1 MIIRL
6 LVFFCLLAL
15 PGALSAQENSV
26 RDSLLVR
33 LETATDHNEE
43 RLSVLYALADAMRG
57 NLEEC
62 RKYTEDLLA
71 EAELQNNGRYKCE
84 AYLSLLLIAYNSY
97 KADEVQR
104 IAAILVEMARREKLY
119 DIMFKAWRCS
129 IDFMILSQDFERN
142 EKEAK
147 RMLGEAER
155 LSNAAGIL
163 EASQALSN
171 LYRVTYRK
179 EQAVEVL
186 EEALP
191 LAYQRGDLG
200 TIMNIWQQLLFVYP
214 EIEEG
219 PKWIEALRSFDA
231 YIHSLPNNGYR
242 TEQPM
247 LLILYASYVD
257 YYTRTRDWE
266 NARAALETGEKFYP
280 EVKSPLYL
288 IVFDRNACNYY
299 CGTGQYEKA
308 LGKIDKV
315 LANVEALSSRRDYY
329 TMLPIKAFIL
339 QKLGRYAEAAD
350 LYRESIIYNDHLQT
364 GAIGKQYEE
373 LKRNF
378 NSDQQQLEAARFRFS
393 LQLYMLILL
402 ILALLV
408 VGGFIFYVFRS
419 HRALRRG
426 EAEMRVVTR
435 RMELAN
441 EAKNRFL
448 SNVSTTIRG
457 PLNAV
462 VEGSMRLASH
472 QAGSRSEQQRLTQDI
487 RRMSADLL
495 KMINDILD
503 LSRLEAGMMR
513 FDMRDT
519 EVSSLLAGAA
529 SVAGTSANRIEIR
542 PEYPDNTLF
551 MADLDAAR
559 LQQVFETLLMPPKT
573 RSVIV
578 VTVREADKVLHIR
591 VAGSALAQGQ
601 PPQDIVIRNEINRM
615 LVTRFG
621 GSYTI
626 SEEAGVGLI
635 NLTIPIREVIRV

>member
-1 MIIRL
+1 
-6 LVFFCLLAL
+6 
-15 PGALSAQENSV
+15 
-26 RDSLLVR
+26 
-33 LETATDHNEE
+33 
-43 RLSVLYALADAMRG
+43 
-57 NLEEC
+57 
-62 RKYTEDLLA
+62 
-71 EAELQNNGRYKCE
+71 
-84 AYLSLLLIAYNSY
+84 
-97 KADEVQR
+97 
-104 IAAILVEMARREKLY
+104 
-119 DIMFKAWRCS
+119 
-129 IDFMILSQDFERN
+129 
-142 EKEAK
+142 
-147 RMLGEAER
+147 
-155 LSNAAGIL
+155 
-163 EASQALSN
+163 
-171 LYRVTYRK
+171 
-179 EQAVEVL
+179 
-186 EEALP
+186 
-191 LAYQRGDLG
+191 
-200 TIMNIWQQLLFVYP
+200 
-214 EIEEG
+214 
-219 PKWIEALRSFDA
+219 
-231 YIHSLPNNGYR
+231 
-242 TEQPM
+242 M

>member
-1 MIIRL
+1 MITRL

-15 PGALSAQENSV
+15 PGALSAQENNV

-33 LETATDHNEE
+33 LGTTTGHNEE
-43 RLSVLYALADAMRG
+43 RMEVLNALAKTTFG

-62 RKYTEDLLA
+62 RKYAEDLLA
-71 EAELQNNGRYKCE
+71 EAEHQNNGYYKCQ
-84 AYLSLLLIAYNSY
+84 AYLSQLLVAYNSY

-104 IAAILVEMARREKLY
+104 IAAILVGLSRQEKLY

-147 RMLGEAER
+147 RMLREAER
-155 LSNAAGIL
+155 LNSAAGVL

-171 LYRVTYRK
+171 LYRATYRK

-186 EEALP
+186 EDVLP
-191 LAYQRGDLG
+191 LAYQHGDLA

-214 EIEEG
+214 EINEG
-219 PKWIEALRSFDA
+219 PKWIEALRSFEA
-231 YIHSLPNNGYR
+231 YIYNLPDNGYR
-242 TEQPM
+242 TELPM

-257 YYTRTRDWE
+257 YYTQNEDWE
-266 NARAALETGEKFYP
+266 RARAALAKGEGFYP
-280 EVKSPLYL
+280 EVNSPLYQ
-288 IVFDRNACNYY
+288 IIFDRKACGYY
-299 CGTGQYEKA
+299 CGTQQYEKA
-308 LGKIDKV
+308 LGKIDKA
-315 LANVEALSSRRDYY
+315 LASVKALSSEQDYY
-329 TMLPIKAFIL
+329 GIFPLKAFIL
-339 QKLGRYAEAAD
+339 YKLGRYAEAAD
-350 LYRESIIYNDHLQT
+350 HYRESIVYNDHLQT

-495 KMINDILD
+495 KVINDILD
-503 LSRLEAGMMR
+503 LSRLEAGMMK

-559 LQQVFETLLMPPKT
+559 LQQVFETLLLPPET
-573 RSVIV
+573 RSVIL
-578 VTVREADKVLHIR
+578 VTVREADKILHIR

>member
-1 MIIRL
+1 MITRL

-15 PGALSAQENSV
+15 PGALSAQENNV

-33 LETATDHNEE
+33 LGTTTGHNEE
-43 RLSVLYALADAMRG
+43 RMEVLNALAKTTFG

-62 RKYTEDLLA
+62 RKYAEDLLA
-71 EAELQNNGRYKCE
+71 EAEHQNNGYYKCQ
-84 AYLSLLLIAYNSY
+84 AYLSQLLVAYNSY

-104 IAAILVEMARREKLY
+104 IAAILVGLSRQEKLY

-147 RMLGEAER
+147 RMLREAER
-155 LSNAAGIL
+155 LNSAAGVL

-171 LYRVTYRK
+171 LYRATYRK

-186 EEALP
+186 EDVLP
-191 LAYQRGDLG
+191 LAYQHGDLA

-214 EIEEG
+214 EINEG
-219 PKWIEALRSFDA
+219 PKWIEALRSFEA
-231 YIHSLPNNGYR
+231 YIYNLPDNGYR
-242 TEQPM
+242 TELPM

-257 YYTRTRDWE
+257 YYTQNEDWE
-266 NARAALETGEKFYP
+266 RARAALAKGEGFYP
-280 EVKSPLYL
+280 EVNSPLYQ
-288 IVFDRNACNYY
+288 IIFDRKACGYY
-299 CGTGQYEKA
+299 CGTQQYEKA
-308 LGKIDKV
+308 LGKIDKA
-315 LANVEALSSRRDYY
+315 LASVKALSSEQDYY
-329 TMLPIKAFIL
+329 GIFPLKAFIL
-339 QKLGRYAEAAD
+339 YKLGRYAEAAD
-350 LYRESIIYNDHLQT
+350 HYRESIVYNDHLQT

-495 KMINDILD
+495 KVINDILD
-503 LSRLEAGMMR
+503 LSRLEAGMMK

-551 MADLDAAR
+551 MANLDAAR
-559 LQQVFETLLMPPKT
+559 LQQVFETLLLPPET

>member
-1 MIIRL
+1 MITRL

-15 PGALSAQENSV
+15 PGALSAQENNV

-33 LETATDHNEE
+33 LGTTTGHNEE
-43 RLSVLYALADAMRG
+43 RMEVLNALAKTTFG

-62 RKYTEDLLA
+62 RKYAEDLLA
-71 EAELQNNGRYKCE
+71 EAEHQNNGYYKCQ
-84 AYLSLLLIAYNSY
+84 AYLSQLLVAYNSY
-97 KADEVQR
+97 KADEVQQ
-104 IAAILVEMARREKLY
+104 IAAILVGLSRQEKLY

-147 RMLGEAER
+147 RMLREAER
-155 LSNAAGIL
+155 LNCAAGVL

-171 LYRVTYRK
+171 LYRATYRK

-186 EEALP
+186 EDVLP
-191 LAYQRGDLG
+191 LAYQHGDLA

-214 EIEEG
+214 EINEG
-219 PKWIEALRSFDA
+219 PKWIEALRSFEA
-231 YIHSLPNNGYR
+231 YIYNLPDNGYR
-242 TEQPM
+242 TELPM

-257 YYTRTRDWE
+257 YYTQNEDWE
-266 NARAALETGEKFYP
+266 RARAALAKGEDFYP
-280 EVKSPLYL
+280 EVNSPLYQ
-288 IVFDRNACNYY
+288 IIFDRKACGYY
-299 CGTGQYEKA
+299 CGTQQYEKA
-308 LGKIDKV
+308 LGKIDKA
-315 LANVEALSSRRDYY
+315 LASVKALSSEQDYY
-329 TMLPIKAFIL
+329 GIFPLKAFIL
-339 QKLGRYAEAAD
+339 YKLGRYAEAAD
-350 LYRESIIYNDHLQT
+350 HYRESIVYNDHLQT

-495 KMINDILD
+495 KVINDILD
-503 LSRLEAGMMR
+503 LSRLEAGMMK

-559 LQQVFETLLMPPKT
+559 LQQVFETLLLPPET

>member
-1 MIIRL
+1 MITRL

-15 PGALSAQENSV
+15 PGALSAQENNV

-33 LETATDHNEE
+33 LGTTTGHNEE
-43 RLSVLYALADAMRG
+43 RMEVLNALAKTTFG

-62 RKYTEDLLA
+62 RKYAEDLLA
-71 EAELQNNGRYKCE
+71 EAEHQNNGYYKCQ
-84 AYLSLLLIAYNSY
+84 AYLSQLLVAYNSY

-104 IAAILVEMARREKLY
+104 IAAILVGLSRQEKLY

-171 LYRVTYRK
+171 LYRATYRK

-186 EEALP
+186 EDVLP
-191 LAYQRGDLG
+191 LAYQHGDLA

-214 EIEEG
+214 EINEG
-219 PKWIEALRSFDA
+219 PKWIEALRSFEA
-231 YIHSLPNNGYR
+231 YIYNLPDNGYR
-242 TEQPM
+242 TELPM

-257 YYTRTRDWE
+257 YYTQNEDWE
-266 NARAALETGEKFYP
+266 RARAALAKGEGFYP
-280 EVKSPLYL
+280 EVNSPLYQ
-288 IVFDRNACNYY
+288 IIFDRKACGYY
-299 CGTGQYEKA
+299 CGTQQYEKA
-308 LGKIDKV
+308 LGKIDKA
-315 LANVEALSSRRDYY
+315 LASVKALSSEQDYY
-329 TMLPIKAFIL
+329 GIFPLKAFIL
-339 QKLGRYAEAAD
+339 YKLGRYAEAAD
-350 LYRESIIYNDHLQT
+350 HYRESIVYNDHLQT

-495 KMINDILD
+495 KVINDILD
-503 LSRLEAGMMR
+503 LSRLEAGMMK

-529 SVAGTSANRIEIR
+529 SVAETSANRIEIR

-559 LQQVFETLLMPPKT
+559 LQQVFETLLLPPKT
-573 RSVIV
+573 RSVIL

>member
-1 MIIRL
+1 MITRL

-15 PGALSAQENSV
+15 PGALSAQENNV

-33 LETATDHNEE
+33 LGTTTGHNEE
-43 RLSVLYALADAMRG
+43 RMEVLNALAKTTFG

-62 RKYTEDLLA
+62 RKYAEDLLA
-71 EAELQNNGRYKCE
+71 EAEHQNNCYYKCQ
-84 AYLSLLLIAYNSY
+84 AYLSQLLVAYNSY

-104 IAAILVEMARREKLY
+104 IAAILVGLSRQEKLY

-147 RMLGEAER
+147 RMLREAER
-155 LSNAAGIL
+155 LNSAAGVL

-171 LYRVTYRK
+171 LYRATYRK

-186 EEALP
+186 EDVLP
-191 LAYQRGDLG
+191 LAYQHGDLA

-214 EIEEG
+214 EINEG
-219 PKWIEALRSFDA
+219 PKWIEALRSFEA
-231 YIHSLPNNGYR
+231 YIYNLPDNGYR
-242 TEQPM
+242 TELPM

-257 YYTRTRDWE
+257 YYTQNEDWE
-266 NARAALETGEKFYP
+266 RARAALAKGEDFYP
-280 EVKSPLYL
+280 EVNSPLYQ
-288 IVFDRNACNYY
+288 IIFDRKACGYY
-299 CGTGQYEKA
+299 CGTQQYEKA
-308 LGKIDKV
+308 LGKIDKA
-315 LANVEALSSRRDYY
+315 LASVKALSSEQDYY
-329 TMLPIKAFIL
+329 GIFPLKAFIL
-339 QKLGRYAEAAD
+339 YKLGRYAEAAD
-350 LYRESIIYNDHLQT
+350 HYRESIVYNDHLQT

-495 KMINDILD
+495 KVINDILD
-503 LSRLEAGMMR
+503 LSRLEAGMMK

-551 MADLDAAR
+551 IADLDAAR
-559 LQQVFETLLMPPKT
+559 LQQVFETLLLPPET

>member
-1 MIIRL
+1 MITRL

-15 PGALSAQENSV
+15 PGALSAQENNV

-33 LETATDHNEE
+33 LGTTTGHNEE
-43 RLSVLYALADAMRG
+43 RMEVLNALAKTTFG

-62 RKYTEDLLA
+62 RKYAEDLLA
-71 EAELQNNGRYKCE
+71 EAEHQNNGYYKCQ
-84 AYLSLLLIAYNSY
+84 AYLSQLLVAYNSY

-104 IAAILVEMARREKLY
+104 IAAILVGLSRQEKLY

-147 RMLGEAER
+147 RMLREAEQ
-155 LSNAAGIL
+155 LNSAAGVL

-171 LYRVTYRK
+171 LYRATYRK

-186 EEALP
+186 EDVLP
-191 LAYQRGDLG
+191 LAYQHGDLA

-214 EIEEG
+214 EINEG
-219 PKWIEALRSFDA
+219 PKWIEALRSFEA
-231 YIHSLPNNGYR
+231 YIYNLPDNGYR
-242 TEQPM
+242 TELPM

-257 YYTRTRDWE
+257 YYTQNEDWE
-266 NARAALETGEKFYP
+266 RARAALAKGEGFYP
-280 EVKSPLYL
+280 EVNSPLYQ
-288 IVFDRNACNYY
+288 IIFDRKACGYY
-299 CGTGQYEKA
+299 CGTQQYEKA
-308 LGKIDKV
+308 LGKIDKA
-315 LANVEALSSRRDYY
+315 LASVKALSSEQDYY
-329 TMLPIKAFIL
+329 GIFPLKAFIL
-339 QKLGRYAEAAD
+339 YKLGRYAEAAD
-350 LYRESIIYNDHLQT
+350 HYRESIVYNDHLQT

-495 KMINDILD
+495 KVINDILD
-503 LSRLEAGMMR
+503 LSRLEAGMMK

-559 LQQVFETLLMPPKT
+559 LQQVFETLLLPPET
-573 RSVIV
+573 RSVIL

>member
-1 MIIRL
+1 MITRL

-15 PGALSAQENSV
+15 PGALSAQENNV

-33 LETATDHNEE
+33 LGTTTGHNEE
-43 RLSVLYALADAMRG
+43 RMEVLNALAKTTFG

-62 RKYTEDLLA
+62 RKYAEDLLA
-71 EAELQNNGRYKCE
+71 EAEYQNNGYYKCQ
-84 AYLSLLLIAYNSY
+84 AYLSQLLVAYNSY
-97 KADEVQR
+97 KADEVQQ
-104 IAAILVEMARREKLY
+104 IAAILVGLSRQEKLY

-147 RMLGEAER
+147 RMLREAER
-155 LSNAAGIL
+155 LNCAAGVL

-171 LYRVTYRK
+171 LYRATYRK

-186 EEALP
+186 EDVLP
-191 LAYQRGDLG
+191 LAYQHGDLA

-214 EIEEG
+214 EINEG
-219 PKWIEALRSFDA
+219 PKWIEALRSFEA
-231 YIHSLPNNGYR
+231 YIYNLPDNGYR
-242 TEQPM
+242 TELPM

-257 YYTRTRDWE
+257 YYTQNEDWE
-266 NARAALETGEKFYP
+266 RARAALAKGEGFYP
-280 EVKSPLYL
+280 EVNSPLYQ
-288 IVFDRNACNYY
+288 IIFDRKACGYY
-299 CGTGQYEKA
+299 CGTQQYEKA
-308 LGKIDKV
+308 LGKIDKA
-315 LANVEALSSRRDYY
+315 LASVKALSSEQDYY
-329 TMLPIKAFIL
+329 GIFPLKAFIL
-339 QKLGRYAEAAD
+339 YKLGRYAEAAD
-350 LYRESIIYNDHLQT
+350 HYRESIVYNDHLQT

-495 KMINDILD
+495 KVINDILD
-503 LSRLEAGMMR
+503 LSRLEAGMMK

-551 MADLDAAR
+551 MADLNAAR
-559 LQQVFETLLMPPKT
+559 LQQVFETLLLPPET
-573 RSVIV
+573 RSVIL

>member
-1 MIIRL
+1 MITRL

-15 PGALSAQENSV
+15 PGALSAQENNV

-33 LETATDHNEE
+33 LGTTTGHNEE
-43 RLSVLYALADAMRG
+43 RMEVLNALAKTTFG

-62 RKYTEDLLA
+62 RKYAEDLLA
-71 EAELQNNGRYKCE
+71 EAEHQNNGYYKCQ
-84 AYLSLLLIAYNSY
+84 AYLSQLLVAYNSY

-104 IAAILVEMARREKLY
+104 IAAILVGLSRQEKLY

-147 RMLGEAER
+147 RMLREAER
-155 LSNAAGIL
+155 LNSAAGVL

-171 LYRVTYRK
+171 LYRATYRK

-186 EEALP
+186 EDVLP
-191 LAYQRGDLG
+191 LAYQHGDLA

-214 EIEEG
+214 EINEG
-219 PKWIEALRSFDA
+219 PKWIEALRSFEA
-231 YIHSLPNNGYR
+231 YIYNLPDNGYR
-242 TEQPM
+242 TELPM

-257 YYTRTRDWE
+257 YYTQNEDWE
-266 NARAALETGEKFYP
+266 RARAALAKGEGFYP
-280 EVKSPLYL
+280 EVNSPLYQ
-288 IVFDRNACNYY
+288 IIFDRKACGYY
-299 CGTGQYEKA
+299 CGTQQYEKA
-308 LGKIDKV
+308 LGKIDKA
-315 LANVEALSSRRDYY
+315 LASVKALSSEQDYY
-329 TMLPIKAFIL
+329 GIFPLKAFIL
-339 QKLGRYAEAAD
+339 YKLGRYAEAAD
-350 LYRESIIYNDHLQT
+350 HYRESIVYNDHLQT

-495 KMINDILD
+495 KVINDILD
-503 LSRLEAGMMR
+503 LSRLEAGMMK

-529 SVAGTSANRIEIR
+529 SVAETSANRIEIR

-551 MADLDAAR
+551 MANDL
-559 LQQVFETLLMPPKT
+559 
-573 RSVIV
+573 
-578 VTVREADKVLHIR
+578 
-591 VAGSALAQGQ
+591 
-601 PPQDIVIRNEINRM
+601 
-615 LVTRFG
+615 
-621 GSYTI
+621 YY
-626 SEEAGVGLI
+626 
-635 NLTIPIREVIRV
+635 

>member
-1 MIIRL
+1 MITRL

-15 PGALSAQENSV
+15 PGALSAQENNV

-33 LETATDHNEE
+33 LGTTTGHNEE
-43 RLSVLYALADAMRG
+43 RMEVLNALAKTTFG

-62 RKYTEDLLA
+62 RKYAEDLLA
-71 EAELQNNGRYKCE
+71 EAEHQNNGYYKCQ
-84 AYLSLLLIAYNSY
+84 AYLSQLLVAYNSY

-104 IAAILVEMARREKLY
+104 IAAILVGLSRQEKLY

-147 RMLGEAER
+147 RMLREAER
-155 LSNAAGIL
+155 LNSAAGVL

-171 LYRVTYRK
+171 LYRATYRK

-186 EEALP
+186 EDVLP
-191 LAYQRGDLG
+191 LAYQHGDLA

-214 EIEEG
+214 EINEG
-219 PKWIEALRSFDA
+219 PKWIEALRSFEA
-231 YIHSLPNNGYR
+231 YIYNLPDNGYR
-242 TEQPM
+242 TELPM

-257 YYTRTRDWE
+257 YYTQNEDWE
-266 NARAALETGEKFYP
+266 RARAALAKGEGFYP
-280 EVKSPLYL
+280 EVNSPLYQ
-288 IVFDRNACNYY
+288 IIFDRKACGYY
-299 CGTGQYEKA
+299 CGTQQYEKA
-308 LGKIDKV
+308 LGKIDKA
-315 LANVEALSSRRDYY
+315 LASVKALSSEQDYY
-329 TMLPIKAFIL
+329 GIFPLKAFIL
-339 QKLGRYAEAAD
+339 YKLGRYAEAAD
-350 LYRESIIYNDHLQT
+350 HYRESIVYNDHLQT

-495 KMINDILD
+495 KVINDILD
-503 LSRLEAGMMR
+503 LSRLEAGMMK

-551 MADLDAAR
+551 IADLDAAR
-559 LQQVFETLLMPPKT
+559 LQQVFETLLLPPET

>member
-1 MIIRL
+1 MITRL

-15 PGALSAQENSV
+15 PGALSAQENNV

-33 LETATDHNEE
+33 LGTTTGHNEE
-43 RLSVLYALADAMRG
+43 RMEVLNALAKTTFG

-62 RKYTEDLLA
+62 RKYAEDLLA
-71 EAELQNNGRYKCE
+71 EAEHQNNGYYKCQ
-84 AYLSLLLIAYNSY
+84 AYLSQLLVAYNSY

-104 IAAILVEMARREKLY
+104 IAAILVGLSRQEKLY

-147 RMLGEAER
+147 RMLREAER
-155 LSNAAGIL
+155 LNSAAGVL
-163 EASQALSN
+163 EASRALSN
-171 LYRVTYRK
+171 LYRATYRK

-186 EEALP
+186 EDVLP
-191 LAYQRGDLG
+191 LAYQHGDLA

-214 EIEEG
+214 EINEG
-219 PKWIEALRSFDA
+219 PKWIEALRSFEA
-231 YIHSLPNNGYR
+231 YIYNLPDNGYR
-242 TEQPM
+242 TELPM

-257 YYTRTRDWE
+257 YYTQNEDWE
-266 NARAALETGEKFYP
+266 RARAALAKGEGFYP
-280 EVKSPLYL
+280 EVNSPLYQ
-288 IVFDRNACNYY
+288 IIFDRKACGYY
-299 CGTGQYEKA
+299 CGTQQYEKA
-308 LGKIDKV
+308 LGKIDKA
-315 LANVEALSSRRDYY
+315 LASVKALSSEQDYY
-329 TMLPIKAFIL
+329 GIFPLKAFIL
-339 QKLGRYAEAAD
+339 YKLGRYAEAAD
-350 LYRESIIYNDHLQT
+350 HYRESIVYNDHLQT

-419 HRALRRG
+419 HRTLRRG

-495 KMINDILD
+495 KVINDILD
-503 LSRLEAGMMR
+503 LSRLEAGMMK
-513 FDMRDT
+513 FDKRDT

-551 MADLDAAR
+551 IADLDAAR
-559 LQQVFETLLMPPKT
+559 LQQVFETLLLPPET